1 MTRDLTQK
9 DLNQIIDRVPRAI
22 LGLGVLGVAAGAVYR
37 GPAWAA
43 AFLVGAI
50 AAWLNFRLI
59 EWMVT
64 ALVQKVV
71 AKPER
76 LPKLSGFRVFTLL
89 GLFVA
94 GVFVILHFSGLNLT
108 AAALG
113 FLVCPAAVMLES
125 IYYLLITYGHS

>member
-1 MTRDLTQK
+1 LTEDLTKRDLTQ
-9 DLNQIIDRVPRAI
+9 IVERVPRAI
-22 LGLGVLGVAAGAVYR
+22 IGLGVIGVAAGAVYR
-37 GPAWAA
+37 GPGWAA
-43 AFLVGAI
+43 AFLVGVI
-50 AAWLNFRLI
+50 AAWWNFRFV

-64 ALVQKVV
+64 ALVRRAT
-71 AKPER
+71 AKPASK
-76 LPKLSGFRVFTLL
+76 PKLSGFRVFAQL

-108 AAALG
+108 AAAMG